1 MACPLVTAINL
12 EVISAPCICPSVQT
26 ECSSCRWGCVFFL
39 LLRLLNSSPPPPP
52 LSIVGPNSDLITV
65 TYLVLFLYGH
75 QSIAI
80 VTIEAER
87 EREGV
92 KFRML

>member
-26 ECSSCRWGCVFFL
+26 ECSSRWGCVFFL
-39 LLRLLNSSPPPPP
+39 LLRLLNSSPPP

-80 VTIEAER
+80 ETIEAER
-87 EREGV
+87 ARGSEIPHA
-92 KFRML
+92 LI